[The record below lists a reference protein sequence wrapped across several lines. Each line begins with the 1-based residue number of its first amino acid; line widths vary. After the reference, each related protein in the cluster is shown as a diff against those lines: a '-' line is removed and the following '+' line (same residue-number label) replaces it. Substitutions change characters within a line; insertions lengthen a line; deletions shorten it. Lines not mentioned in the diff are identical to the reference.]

1 MKSFQKLVYFFSS
14 KYYNNLKF
22 SNRMLSTTR
31 IFFERTT
38 KNSHSLQALGNVYR
52 NSKWS
57 DLHVFNVKES
67 SINQFKSVFYLTLVV
82 FFIII
87 FSVRFNL
94 QWTNLL
100 IFNLNELFFYF
111 KDLLTSWLL
120 FILYTMSFI
129 FLKFTLIFTKNTQTK
144 ILHTNNVILSRQEDY
159 KNSNVNFNLN
169 ASGTNDVGILL
180 PSLYL
185 QKLVKYLHLITI
197 NDVRAVSQEVS
208 SLNFVNFYS
217 MLKNDVSNVN
227 YFIFF
232 SNKSKFNSRSRNL
245 DLFQSKDKSFYDCVD
260 SNKIFNVKFYKLNN
274 NILKSLPFMFQKE
287 FKHVVSQNLN
297 LGKENRWLMK
307 NSLLS
312 YDIITK
318 ASSTTHVKKLYGS
331 NQLNSNMSGTN
342 IWASNKLSEY
352 SNPTGLN
359 LDLFKSSGAFTN
371 NTLLNS
377 SSLLHLNNLE
387 ESFFWLVKRFK
398 FLQTTSTYY
407 QFEHKNF
414 YESFSI
420 DKPSKSVSYL
430 NRLNL
435 LKSTAL
441 FNTVDLTIYNMRNN
455 DNASN
460 KRNSKL
466 TTHGIDLDSSSNFY
480 LTNSDLN
487 FSKYFFNN
495 ITLQKNKILIYSNLE

>member
-57 DLHVFNVKES
+57 DLHVFNIKES
-67 SINQFKSVFYLTLVV
+67 SINQFKSMFYLISII
-82 FFIII
+82 FFLII

-111 KDLLTSWLL
+111 KDLLASWLL
-120 FILYTMSFI
+120 FTFYTVSFI
-129 FLKFTLIFTKNTQTK
+129 FLKFTLIFTKSAQSRVLPNTNTTLTQK
-144 ILHTNNVILSRQEDY
+144 DNY
-159 KNSNVNFNLN
+159 KNVNVNFSVNV
-169 ASGTNDVGILL
+169 SGTNDNSILL
-180 PSLYL
+180 SSLYL
-185 QKLVKYLHLITI
+185 QKLVKYLHLVTS
-197 NDVRAVSQEVS
+197 NDLKIASKEGS
-208 SLNFVNFYS
+208 IFNFVNFYS

-232 SNKSKFNSRSRNL
+232 SNRNKFNNNISSQH
-245 DLFQSKDKSFYDCVD
+245 LFQSKDKSFYECVD

-287 FKHVVSQNLN
+287 FKNVISQNLN

-331 NQLNSNMSGTN
+331 NQSNSNVSGTN
-342 IWASNKLSEY
+342 IWASNKLSGY
-352 SNPTGLN
+352 NNFTGLGS
-359 LDLFKSSGAFTN
+359 DLLKSSSAFTN
-371 NTLLNS
+371 NTLLS
-377 SSLLHLNNLE
+377 SSGLLHLNNLE

-407 QFEHKNF
+407 QFEQRNF
-414 YESFSI
+414 LSDSPDNEY
-420 DKPSKSVSYL
+420 SKSTSYF

-435 LKSTAL
+435 LKSMAL
-441 FNTVDLTIYNMRNN
+441 FNTVDLTIYNSHN
-455 DNASN
+455 SI
-460 KRNSKL
+460 KRTGKDSLMSIANEV
-466 TTHGIDLDSSSNFY
+466 GLDSSPNFY

-495 ITLQKNKILIYSNLE
+495 ITLQKNRILIYSNLE

>member
-57 DLHVFNVKES
+57 DLHVFNIKES
-67 SINQFKSVFYLTLVV
+67 FLGQFKSVFYLTIVI
-82 FFIII
+82 FFLLM
-87 FSVRFNL
+87 FSSRFNL

-111 KDLLTSWLL
+111 KDLVSSWLL
-120 FILYTMSFI
+120 FTFYTTSFI
-129 FLKFTLIFTKNTQTK
+129 FLKLTLIFTKSAQTK
-144 ILHTNNVILSRQEDY
+144 VLPVSDTVLIQKEDHR
-159 KNSNVNFNLN
+159 NLTTTFNVN
-169 ASGTNDVGILL
+169 AAGTNDTGVLL

-185 QKLVKYLHLITI
+185 QKLVKYLHLVAT
-197 NDVRAVSQEVS
+197 NDVKITSREDS
-208 SLNFVNFYS
+208 SSNFISFYS
-217 MLKNDVSNVN
+217 MLKNDVSSVN

-232 SNKSKFNSRSRNL
+232 SNKNKFNNDRDL
-245 DLFQSKDKSFYDCVD
+245 GLFQSKDKSFYECID

-287 FKHVVSQNLN
+287 FKNVITQNLN

-318 ASSTTHVKKLYGS
+318 ASATTHVKKLYGS
-331 NQLNSNMSGTN
+331 NQSNSNISGAN
-342 IWASNKLSEY
+342 IWASNKLSGY
-352 SNPTGLN
+352 DNFTGLDSDR
-359 LDLFKSSGAFTN
+359 LKSSGAFIN
-371 NTLLNS
+371 NTLLNNP
-377 SSLLHLNNLE
+377 SLLHLNNLE

-407 QFEHKNF
+407 QFEQRNF
-414 YESFSI
+414 PVNSFV
-420 DKPSKSVSYL
+420 DKSSEATNYF
-430 NRLNL
+430 NRLNV

-441 FNTVDLTIYNMRNN
+441 FNTVDLTIYNSHNN
-455 DNASN
+455 LRHTN
-460 KRNSKL
+460 KENSEFTL
-466 TTHGIDLDSSSNFY
+466 YEVGLDSSPNSY
-480 LTNSDLN
+480 LTNADLN

-495 ITLQKNKILIYSNLE
+495 ITLQKNRILIYSNIE